1 MEIKKSGFVGRAVE
15 RLLHTEDRSGE
26 ELAVDLNISSQHLSN
41 IKRDRRTMAADTAQ
55 DSIALSDN
63 PEYTMDILYE
73 FSSHF
78 TSPVLRG
85 KSMEQHRLAIEANA
99 KREIE
104 QALEMIQTI
113 CLAKPPGV
121 LDENEREGVKR
132 MMDDL
137 IEARIH
143 IDNLLKQL
151 QVEYKISIMGQIKSL
166 IPRWKAKGWLE

>member
-1 MEIKKSGFVGRAVE
+1 MDLKKSTLAGLPIE
-15 RLLHTEDRSGE
+15 RLINSSGISGE
-26 ELAVDLNISSQHLSN
+26 EFAEKLNISPQHGSN
-41 IKRDRRTMAADTAQ
+41 MKNGRRKMHADIAQ
-55 DSIALSDN
+55 ESINLYDS
-63 PEYTMDILYE
+63 PEYIMDILWE
-73 FSSHF
+73 FSSQY

-85 KSMEQHRLAIEANA
+85 KSMDQHRLAIEANA

-104 QALEMIQTI
+104 RALEMIQTI

-132 MMDDL
+132 MMDEL

-151 QVEYKISIMGQIKSL
+151 QVEYKISIKDRIKSL